1 MRTPRITDAT
11 DFVRWD
17 HGVDAVDAPRVG
29 GQVDNRKDP
38 VKSAQHFSG
47 SVARA
52 YAREMA
58 RFRATMAG
66 AGAGAVDAQGAKA
79 AKFRL
84 NAQYWIEITA
94 WLSTLT

>member
-1 MRTPRITDAT
+1 
-11 DFVRWD
+11 
-17 HGVDAVDAPRVG
+17 
-29 GQVDNRKDP
+29 
-38 VKSAQHFSG
+38 
-47 SVARA
+47 
-52 YAREMA
+52 MA